1 MIFSVLMLCHIQDIV
16 SDFSLFLMSL
26 TILNSL
32 GQVFLGCLPIVWVSV
47 FLQIPGGY
55 GTVWE
60 LLL

>member
-1 MIFSVLMLCHIQDIV
+1 MLYPIQDV
-16 SDFSLFLMSL
+16 VVDFSLFLMSL

-32 GQVFLGCLPIVWVSV
+32 GQVFLGRLPIVWVSV
-47 FLQIPGGY
+47 FLEIPGGY